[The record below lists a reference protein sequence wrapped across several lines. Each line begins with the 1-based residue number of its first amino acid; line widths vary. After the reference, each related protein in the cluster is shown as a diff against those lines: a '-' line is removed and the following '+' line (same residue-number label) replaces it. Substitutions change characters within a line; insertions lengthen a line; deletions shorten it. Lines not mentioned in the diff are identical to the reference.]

1 MEVLQTTKK
10 KKMFRLFGGRTIKR
24 AVGKVL
30 AERVKNAQLEYNESE
45 AELDAVL
52 RADIEEAK
60 ARNRAEK
67 EKTAAELAAR
77 VLGQ

>member
-1 MEVLQTTKK
+1 
-10 KKMFRLFGGRTIKR
+10 MFRLFGGRTIKR

-45 AELDAVL
+45 AELNAVL

-60 ARNRAEK
+60 ARNRALK